1 MLCYFKPRGPMMLG
15 EEMGGGGIGAW
26 VSTQV
31 YAVELQA
38 RRDVEELG

>member
-1 MLCYFKPRGPMMLG
+1 MLFQTTGADDVGGRD
-15 EEMGGGGIGAW
+15 GGGGIGAW